1 MSVSAATDPPGLA
14 SRWPPARERIAR
26 YVRGV
31 SNEARWLWFA
41 CAVFVLVSVWWLTQ
55 DNRVPD
61 FDSGIHM
68 VYAIVAW
75 SEMTSGHLTQPF
87 TDYNTYPPLVHLLGT
102 LTIYLGGIHP
112 MAMILASNIVFV
124 PLLAFG
130 CYGVGKVVAGPRAG
144 LLAGLFALG
153 TPMFVSMMHGF
164 DLDPAEAAM
173 VAVSV
178 WAILESRRF
187 ERIGVSVLA
196 GVLCGLA
203 LLTKET
209 AVVFLAGVLAVVLL
223 RGGWRHWRGLLGFV
237 FGLEN
242 VAGPWYIYHA
252 TQLLSTLTSIGGLA
266 PNSLQAPPR
275 WSARNAGWYVWNLLN
290 EQTLT
295 VFAVLFLIGVAIA
308 LWRCVRYRITPQN
321 VYPELLGGGLVSYL
335 GMTYLTHKDPRYTL
349 PALVYVAVLATSWIV
364 TIQARRIRLI
374 LSGTVIALSAVYF
387 AGMSFGIGGAVRIA
401 LPGAENNILY
411 QNQLTLYETAGWVRG
426 GPQHDAAVQTL
437 LRGLRREGIN
447 AIGIDPGSNELDF
460 NANGLNPLAASVG
473 IGTELTP
480 VSRPDGVL
488 LFLHARQPSIP
499 RPCQRLNDG
508 LGIYVVRGVIDGFN
522 PQLLRNPAN
531 SSQRYLFI
539 CPGRSPLLYPPPVK
553 GG

>member
-1 MSVSAATDPPGLA
+1 MSVSAATDQPGPTA
-14 SRWPPARERIAR
+14 RWPPARERIGR
-26 YVRGV
+26 YVGGV
-31 SNEARWLWFA
+31 SNEARWLWLA
-41 CAVFVLVSVWWLTQ
+41 CAVFMLVSLWWLTQ

-75 SEMTSGHLTQPF
+75 SEMTGGHLTQPF
-87 TDYNTYPPLVHLLGT
+87 TDYNTYPPLVHLLGA
-102 LTIYLGGIHP
+102 LTIYLVGIHP

-124 PLLAFG
+124 PMLAFG
-130 CYGVGKVVAGPRAG
+130 CYGVGKFVAGPRAG

-153 TPMFVSMMHGF
+153 TPMFVSMMHEF
-164 DLDPAEAAM
+164 DLDPPEAAM

-187 ERIGVSVLA
+187 ERVGVSVLA

-209 AVVFLAGVLAVVLL
+209 AAVFLAGVLAVVLL
-223 RGGWRHWRGLLGFV
+223 RGGWRQWRGLLGFV

-252 TQLLSTLTSIGGLA
+252 TQLLGTLTSIGGLV

-275 WSARNAGWYVWNLLN
+275 WSARNVGWYMWDLLN

-295 VFAVLFLIGVAIA
+295 VFAVLFLIGVAIT
-308 LWRCVRYRITPQN
+308 LWRCVRDRITPQN

-374 LSGTVIALSAVYF
+374 LSGAVIALSAFYF
-387 AGMSFGIGGAVRIA
+387 AGMSFGIGGAVRIP
-401 LPGAENNILY
+401 LPSAENSILY

-426 GPQHDAAVQTL
+426 GPQHDGAVQTL
-437 LRGLRREGIN
+437 LRGLRRDGIS

-460 NANGLNPLAASVG
+460 NANGINPLAASVG
-473 IGTELTP
+473 IGTEVTP
-480 VSRPDGVL
+480 VSLPNNAL
-488 LFLHARQPSIP
+488 LFLHAPQPGDP

-522 PQLLRNPAN
+522 PQLLRDPAN
-531 SSQRYLFI
+531 GLQRYLFI
-539 CPGRSPLLYPPPVK
+539 CPGRSALLYPPPAK
-553 GG
+553 AG

>member
-1 MSVSAATDPPGLA
+1 MSVPAAADRPSLA
-14 SRWPPARERIAR
+14 SRWPPVREHTVG
-26 YVRGV
+26 YVRGI
-31 SNEARWLWFA
+31 SNEARWLWLA
-41 CAVFVLVSVWWLTQ
+41 CAVFVLVSFWWLTQ

-61 FDSGIHM
+61 FDSGIHLIYGI
-68 VYAIVAW
+68 VYQ
-75 SEMTSGHLTQPF
+75 SEMASGHLTFPF
-87 TDYNTYPPLVHLLGT
+87 TDYNSYPPLVHLLGS
-102 LTIYLGGIHP
+102 LTIYLIGIHP
-112 MAMILASNIVFV
+112 MAMILASNVVFV
-124 PLLAFG
+124 PMLAFG
-130 CYGVGKVVAGPRAG
+130 CYGVGKFVAGPRAG

-153 TPMFVSMMHGF
+153 TPMFVSMMHQF
-164 DLDPAEAAM
+164 DLDPPEAAM

-187 ERIGVSVLA
+187 ERFGVSVLA
-196 GVLCGLA
+196 GALCGLA

-209 AVVFLAGVLAVVLL
+209 AVVFLVGVLAVALL

-242 VAGPWYIYHA
+242 VAGPWYVYHA
-252 TQLLSTLTSIGGLA
+252 TQLLGTFTTIGNLA

-275 WSARNAGWYVWNLLN
+275 WSARNAGWYVWNLFN

-295 VFAVLFLIGVAIA
+295 IFALLFLIGVAIA
-308 LWRCVRYRITPQN
+308 VWRCVRHRITPEN

-364 TIQARRIRLI
+364 TIQPRRMRLI

-387 AGMSFGIGGAVRIA
+387 AGMSFGIGGAVRIPLA
-401 LPGAENNILY
+401 GAQNTMIY
-411 QNQLTLYETAGWVRG
+411 QNQLTLYETTGWLRG
-426 GPQHDAAVQTL
+426 GPQHDGAVLTL
-437 LRGLRREGIN
+437 LRGLRPYGIH
-447 AIGIDPGSNELDF
+447 AIGIDPGSSELDF
-460 NANGLNPLAASVG
+460 NANGINPLAASVG
-473 IGTELTP
+473 IGTLPTP
-480 VSRPDGVL
+480 TSRPDGAL
-488 LFLHARQPSIP
+488 LFLHAPKPSDP

-508 LGIYVVRGVIDGFN
+508 LGIYVVKGVIDGFN

-539 CPGRSPLLYPPPVK
+539 CPGRTSLLDPPPVRRS
-553 GG
+553 

>member
-1 MSVSAATDPPGLA
+1 MSVSAATDRSRFA
-14 SRWPPARERIAR
+14 SRWPPARERIVR
-26 YVRGV
+26 YVGGV
-31 SNEARWLWFA
+31 SNEARWLWLA
-41 CAVFVLVSVWWLTQ
+41 CVVFVLVSLWWLTQ

-68 VYAIVAW
+68 IYAIVDQSQMA
-75 SEMTSGHLTQPF
+75 SGHLTFPF
-87 TDYNTYPPLVHLLGT
+87 TDYNTYPPLVHLLGS
-102 LTIYLGGIHP
+102 LTIYLIGIHP

-124 PLLAFG
+124 PMLAFG
-130 CYGVGKVVAGPRAG
+130 CYGVGKFVAGPRAG

-153 TPMFVSMMHGF
+153 TPMFVSMMHEF
-164 DLDPAEAAM
+164 DLDPPEAAM

-196 GVLCGLA
+196 GALCGLA

-209 AVVFLAGVLAVVLL
+209 AVVFLAGLLAVVLL
-223 RGGWRHWRGLLGFV
+223 RGGWRQWRGLLGFV

-252 TQLLSTLTSIGGLA
+252 TQLAATFTTIGGLA

-295 VFAVLFLIGVAIA
+295 VFAVLLLIGVAIA
-308 LWRCVRYRITPQN
+308 LWRCVRHRITPEN

-364 TIQARRIRLI
+364 TIQPRRIRLI

-387 AGMSFGIGGAVRIA
+387 AGMSFGIGGAVRIP
-401 LPGAENNILY
+401 LPGAQNSILY
-411 QNQLTLYETAGWVRG
+411 QNQLTLYETTGWVRG
-426 GPQHDAAVQTL
+426 GPQHDGAVQTL
-437 LRGLRREGIN
+437 LRGLRRDGIN

-460 NANGLNPLAASVG
+460 NANGINPLAAGVG
-473 IGTELTP
+473 VNTELTP
-480 VSRPDGVL
+480 VSRPDGAL
-488 LFLHARQPSIP
+488 LFLHAPQPGDP
-499 RPCQRLNDG
+499 GPCQRLNDG

-539 CPGRSPLLYPPPVK
+539 CPGRRQLLYPPVK
-553 GG
+553 SG